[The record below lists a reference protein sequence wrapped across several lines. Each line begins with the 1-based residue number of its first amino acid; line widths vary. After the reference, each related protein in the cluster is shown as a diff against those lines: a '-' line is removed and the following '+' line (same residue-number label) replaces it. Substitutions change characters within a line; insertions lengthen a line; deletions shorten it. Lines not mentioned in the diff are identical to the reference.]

1 MLPKMQ
7 FFDSK
12 FNVTFYSSV
21 IGLSVLG
28 LVCIMAMDFKIVKIW
43 TKILKPPILKS
54 GISYTQNQT
63 SRKEEAGNEK
73 QAAFGNF
80 SGE

>member
-1 MLPKMQ
+1 
-7 FFDSK
+7 
-12 FNVTFYSSV
+12 
-21 IGLSVLG
+21 
-28 LVCIMAMDFKIVKIW
+28 MD
-43 TKILKPPILKS
+43 KILKPPILKS

-63 SRKEEAGNEK
+63 LRKKEAGNEK